1 MSKHSNNKLL
11 MYAVLAFSIPA
22 CGTQAADVTASS
34 AQTANPYVRVS
45 FERACDGNNKVL
57 VLENRHDF
65 KTIAVTLR
73 WNAWQGE
80 TLTQEVFA
88 MPKTATEIGCAA
100 TADILKAAFMDF

>member
-1 MSKHSNNKLL
+1 MSKRSSNELL
-11 MYAVLAFSIPA
+11 YGVLAFVIPA

-34 AQTANPYVRVS
+34 AQTEKPYIGVS

-65 KTIAVTLR
+65 KTIAVTIR
-73 WNAWQGE
+73 WNAWKGE
-80 TLTQEVFA
+80 TLIQEVFA

-100 TADILKAAFMDF
+100 TAEILKAAFTDF